1 MTTTIENA
9 FGSRLMTPGGF
20 LLNNELTDFS
30 FRTEKNGIPIANRV
44 EPGKRPRSSM
54 SPTIVLKDN
63 KPILVIGSTGGSAI
77 IGFVVQSI
85 IAYIDWDMN
94 IKEAID
100 FPHLINRF
108 GTFDIEDDPQLDVL
122 ANQLKD
128 IGFIVNRR
136 AMNSGTHAI
145 ALGETG
151 LFGAADNR
159 REGSV
164 VGE

>member
-1 MTTTIENA
+1 
-9 FGSRLMTPGGF
+9 
-20 LLNNELTDFS
+20 
-30 FRTEKNGIPIANRV
+30 
-44 EPGKRPRSSM
+44 
-54 SPTIVLKDN
+54 
-63 KPILVIGSTGGSAI
+63 
-77 IGFVVQSI
+77 
-85 IAYIDWDMN
+85 MN

-108 GTFDIEDDPQLDVL
+108 GAFDIEDDPQLDVL